1 MSGDGMSGSKIPR
14 WLLLSFGALIVT
26 TLLGVGGA
34 RLAGFKP
41 GHDFAATVAS
51 RELRFADQDDG
62 AILVTDGVTGQAVG
76 RVAPGAD
83 GFIRATMRGL
93 ATERK
98 HQGLDDTQPFLLSS
112 RVDGALTLQ
121 DPATGRAFDLR
132 AFGATN
138 AGAFARFLP
147 PAPSSNAKTAAL

>member
-1 MSGDGMSGSKIPR
+1 MSGDGMVGSAIPR
-14 WLLLSFGALIVT
+14 PLLLGFAALILVT
-26 TLLGVGGA
+26 VLGVAGA
-34 RLAGFKP
+34 RLAGYKP
-41 GHDFAATVAS
+41 AHDFAATVTS

-62 AILVTDGVTGQAVG
+62 AILVTDGVTGQTIG
-76 RVAPGAD
+76 RVAPGRD

-98 HQGLDDTQPFLLSS
+98 HQGLGDTQPFLLSS
-112 RVDGALTLQ
+112 RIDGALTLQ

-132 AFGATN
+132 AFGETN

-147 PAPSSNAKTAAL
+147 AATAVAS